1 MKKLFIILL
10 SFTIAFAANKGIQ
23 SLRFKGTATVYG
35 SAFSNFNSGAQFLPV
50 IEGNFLP
57 DTSRFIADFEF
68 SADTYA
74 RFDTVNQFT
83 PGINPYRGWIRLAGN
98 QFEFRA
104 GLQKITFGKA
114 QLLRAISWFDTIDPR
129 DPLGLTAGVFAERFR
144 YYIPRTNANIWAWA
158 IQEKFDSTSFYM
170 PYKPNGT
177 KLIGQYGGRIEL
189 PVQNGELGVSYNYK
203 NGAHDSLSVSDLVGP
218 GVTIDLNDLSVARHQ
233 AGFDGKWDGVIGAWF
248 ELAYSNERSDFS
260 FFSQDAFILTEIASL
275 TLGMDYTLGIGNGLM
290 IMAEYMTNLVRMEFD
305 PGTGSSWTMNE
316 LNFAALMLS
325 YPIGL
330 FDSIGLMGI
339 MDLES
344 SKLYTYLFWQMQ
356 FDNLSFRLS
365 GALTN
370 FDSNVS
376 LFPGRSSTGSLG
388 NMIQLMAIYD
398 FKINIIR

>member
-1 MKKLFIILL
+1 MF
-10 SFTIAFAANKGIQ
+10 
-23 SLRFKGTATVYG
+23 
-35 SAFSNFNSGAQFLPV
+35 
-50 IEGNFLP
+50 
-57 DTSRFIADFEF
+57 
-68 SADTYA
+68 
-74 RFDTVNQFT
+74 
-83 PGINPYRGWIRLAGN
+83 
-98 QFEFRA
+98 
-104 GLQKITFGKA
+104 
-114 QLLRAISWFDTIDPR
+114 
-129 DPLGLTAGVFAERFR
+129 
-144 YYIPRTNANIWAWA
+144 
-158 IQEKFDSTSFYM
+158 
-170 PYKPNGT
+170 
-177 KLIGQYGGRIEL
+177 
-189 PVQNGELGVSYNYK
+189 
-203 NGAHDSLSVSDLVGP
+203 
-218 GVTIDLNDLSVARHQ
+218 HQ

-260 FFSQDAFILTEIASL
+260 FFTQDAFILTEIASL

-344 SKLYTYLFWQMQ
+344 SKLYAYLFWQMQ

-376 LFPGRSSTGSLG
+376 LFPGRSSTGPLG